1 MKILKGPTSR
11 RRAFVLGILV
21 MIASL
26 LQAPAASAT
35 DPADAPPGY
44 GGPFNS
50 CPGQT
55 WKNVTLRNG
64 TTELG
69 YLQIWYHGT
78 YKGGT
83 YCARAGEGI
92 PGAHHMEI
100 VVRRGDWQTSWYDS
114 GTYNDY
120 AGFIDVYGA
129 ATKCVHFFG
138 RVTVNGVNYER
149 TWLTPE
155 CL

>member
-1 MKILKGPTSR
+1 M
-11 RRAFVLGILV
+11 LGTLV
-21 MIASL
+21 VIASL
-26 LQAPAASAT
+26 LQAPTASAT

-44 GGPFNS
+44 GGPFSS
-50 CPGQT
+50 CAGQT
-55 WKNVTLRNG
+55 WKTMALRNG
-64 TTELG
+64 TKEFG
-69 YLQIWYHGT
+69 YMQIWYSGS

-92 PGAHHMEI
+92 SGAHHMKI
-100 VVRRGDWQTSWYDS
+100 VVRRGDWRTPWYDS
-114 GTYNDY
+114 GTYNQY
-120 AGFIDVYGA
+120 AGYIDVYGA

-138 RVTVNGVNYER
+138 QVTVNGVNYKR